1 MMSMSKRRGNRPQLT
16 ALVVDDDMAQR
27 FLMVETLLENDL
39 LVEEAAD
46 GQEALE
52 LFKNITPDIV
62 LMDVKMPR
70 MDGFAA
76 CKAMRQ
82 LPEGQ
87 DLVIVLVTGLDD
99 FESIQKAFDVGATD
113 FITKPVNWPLL
124 NHRVWYL
131 LRASEAFRGLRRSKN
146 RLAMAQEIAR
156 LGNWEWDVANDH
168 WYWSEQMYQI
178 YGLDSGKSV
187 LSQDVIFEFIHS
199 DDREMVK
206 REMTD
211 VLLGRKDFSLDYRI
225 VVGENNFRTV
235 HEQGEV
241 FYDEHGKAISIHGT
255 LQDITD
261 RIRAEEQIRFLA
273 YYDSLTGLPNRQLFM
288 EHVAQ
293 SLRAA
298 IRNGSRMALL
308 YLDLDRFKRIND
320 TLGHG
325 VGDQLLK
332 KISAGL
338 ADCVRSSDVIA
349 KINKP
354 NGPRA
359 SLSRLAG
366 DEFTILLTDI
376 VEDEH
381 AGLVA
386 KRVLEMVNQPITVD
400 GQELYVSASIGISLY
415 PRDGDTVD
423 LLLGSADV
431 AMFHAKEHGR
441 NCFMFFSN
449 QMNSRALER
458 LNIENDLKRAVERD
472 ELVLFYQPQIDMQTG
487 KLAGFEA
494 LVRWQH
500 PEHGLVPPFKFI
512 PVAEESGLI
521 VPISD
526 WVLYEACRQNQEWI
540 DAGFAPVRMGV
551 NISSVQFIQQKMTD
565 VVENA
570 LQLTGLDP
578 QYLELELTES
588 AIMQNVEKVTQTL
601 AELKSLGLTLS
612 VDDFGTGY
620 SSMSYLKR
628 FPLDTLKIDRSF
640 IMDIT
645 VDENDAAIVK
655 AIIALAKI
663 LDLKT
668 ICEGVE
674 TKEQLEFLR
683 TQGGDE
689 LQGFLVSK
697 PVPAKEAEV
706 FLAADGRFC

>member
-1 MMSMSKRRGNRPQLT
+1 MNRRGDDRQLI

-27 FLMVETLLENDL
+27 LLMVETLLENNL
-39 LVEEAAD
+39 YVEEAAD
-46 GQEALE
+46 GQEAVE
-52 LFKNITPDIV
+52 LFKKITPDIV

-70 MDGFAA
+70 MGGFSA

-87 DLVIVLVTGLDD
+87 DVVIVLVTGLDD
-99 FESIQKAFDVGATD
+99 FESIQRAFDAGATD

-156 LGNWEWDVANDH
+156 LGNWDWVIANNT

-178 YGLDSGKSV
+178 YELDSDTFNLCKE
-187 LSQDVIFEFIHS
+187 VIFEFVHA
-199 DDREMVK
+199 DDREMVTQK
-206 REMTD
+206 MAD
-211 VLLGRKDFSLDYRI
+211 VLLGQKDFSLDYRI
-225 VVGENNFRTV
+225 ITKRNNCRTV

-241 FYDEHGKAISIHGT
+241 FYDEQGKAMSVHGT

-261 RIRAEEQIRFLA
+261 RIQAEEQIRFLA
-273 YYDSLTGLPNRQLFM
+273 YYDPLTGLPNRQLFM
-288 EHVAQ
+288 EHVTQ
-293 SLRAA
+293 SLHAA
-298 IRNGSRMALL
+298 IRNRTKMALL
-308 YLDLDRFKRIND
+308 HLDLDRFKRIND

-332 KISAGL
+332 NISTSL
-338 ADCVRSSDVIA
+338 SDCVRSSDVIA
-349 KINKP
+349 KMNKP
-354 NGPRA
+354 GGPRV
-359 SLSRLAG
+359 SLSRLAS

-376 VEDEH
+376 AEEEH

-386 KRVLEMVNQPITVD
+386 KRILEMINQPMTIE
-400 GQELYVSASIGISLY
+400 GQELYVSGSIGISLY

-441 NCFMFFSN
+441 NCFMFFSS

-458 LNIENDLKRAVERD
+458 LTIENDLKRAVERD
-472 ELVLFYQPQIDMQTG
+472 ELVLFYQPQINMQTG
-487 KLAGFEA
+487 KLVGFEA

-500 PEHGLVPPFKFI
+500 PEHGLVPPLKFI
-512 PVAEESGLI
+512 PIAEDSGLI

-526 WVLYEACRQNQEWI
+526 WILYEACRQNQEWI
-540 DAGFAPVRMGV
+540 DADFPPVRMGV
-551 NISSVQFIQQKMTD
+551 NISSVQFMQQEMTE
-565 VVENA
+565 VVRKA
-570 LQLTGLDP
+570 LQRTRLDP

-645 VDENDAAIVK
+645 IDENDAAIVK

-663 LDLKT
+663 LNLKT

-674 TKEQLEFLR
+674 TPEQLNFLR
-683 TQGGDE
+683 NHGGDE

-697 PVPAKEAEV
+697 PVPAKEAEL
-706 FLAADGRFC
+706 FLMESGKFC